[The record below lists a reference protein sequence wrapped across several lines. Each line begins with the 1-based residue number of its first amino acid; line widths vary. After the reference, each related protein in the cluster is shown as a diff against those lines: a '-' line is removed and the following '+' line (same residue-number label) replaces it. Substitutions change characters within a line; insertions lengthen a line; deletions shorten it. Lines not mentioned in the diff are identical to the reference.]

1 MDEIMDTKVVQM
13 KFDNSQ
19 FRVGVQDTIKQ
30 LERLENSLELNGA
43 SNGLNQ
49 VAKASKETTKSMNE
63 FGSAVDQV
71 QRHFTALEVAG
82 ITVMMR
88 LTNAAINYGKK
99 ITSALW
105 SPIIEGG
112 KRRSQNI
119 SNAKFQLEGLGVAWD
134 DISADINYGVK
145 DTAYGL
151 DEAAKAAAQMV
162 ASMDLSNGYT
172 KQMSEEMKVNLRAIS
187 GVAAMTNSSYTEIA
201 DVFTT
206 VSSNGKLMTMQLRQL
221 AARGLNASAVLAK
234 ALHTT
239 EEEVN
244 SMVSKGQI
252 SFRQFADAMDE
263 AFGEHAKEANK
274 TFQGAMSNI
283 KAALGRIGAK
293 FADPVYEA
301 LRRIFNGFIPVVD
314 NINKAL
320 EPIVTAFSKI
330 TEIGGTWLAEFLKV
344 EDVSRFFMQ
353 IAINLYSY
361 MRPIIIA
368 FVETFAKYVP
378 LVDRGTRSL
387 SEFAEQFVLVGDNA
401 EKFKDICKAVFSILD
416 MLIHIGIGGFKIISS
431 ILKGILGI
439 IDKIRR
445 RSITFFSNR
454 GLNLTAVH
462 LWQIVNALTAL
473 VDMATKF
480 VQTKI
485 ESAFDKLATVLA
497 SLNWPKI
504 LNIISKI
511 VIVVSVAWQLLVKL
525 VNLAVDG
532 FIRLLPILEAATSTL
547 VSFVTTTSYAL
558 ALVGTLLAGIFGKG
572 KSFLYGIGQSIRG
585 FTSGT
590 ELDTVTESISDIG
603 QESSTVTESVNEAS
617 DALEDMSDRVEVVGK
632 NARIASKD
640 IRNLREVA
648 DELAADQKGI
658 STSRDKQDGSLF
670 GGFSNNKS
678 DELFKGIQDNQ
689 RKMGFFETL
698 VSYFMDDQN
707 SAIAMAAKKIDDF
720 FNTVGHYL
728 HDVSGE
734 FIYNLQGILGV
745 STIPEM
751 IQAIIAK
758 AFKWGTILTI
768 ARVWF
773 SVYNTIVAIFDLV
786 PAIARLIN
794 STAVFI
800 ATYNISKILSSTL
813 AFFIGLSAFL
823 LTLTFILKH
832 MKVEELEEALMVIE
846 NFLANLVKR
855 ILYFALAFQAMIV
868 VAKLL
873 SELPNIIRLLT
884 GRELRDSGM
893 TKFLK
898 FMQALS
904 MFLLALAASL
914 YVITYILEN
923 FDTKSVIAAGVMVAA
938 IVYAVMAFT
947 VVLNAMGYSLSKGV
961 DVLSVTRKGIT
972 RSVTRFQDYIADI
985 FLSISILV
993 LSIVGA
999 MYVILRLQ
1007 ESFGTTNVWIAFGVI
1022 SAIFGALLAFTALI
1036 MFFTKIIM
1044 PKVDNFLTAEK
1055 VMTGAVQ
1062 AIKAMKGVIL
1072 SLGLS
1077 ILMVAAALKIVSTVE
1092 VNDLNRDAFIFLGV
1106 VVAIITVLTILVA
1119 LIAGF
1124 GKVAFDRKIV
1134 TISLMI
1140 ASVALAISSL
1150 IASSAY
1156 IFKVLADI
1164 GDKLDPDV
1172 LNSATLF
1179 VFATT
1184 VLMAVLVALIAGI
1197 SSLGDLKIGAMVAFM
1212 ATFATIGAVIAVIGQ
1227 TAIAMTKYMDVEELN
1242 AVTNFLGVM
1251 MGVIVAVIAIFS
1263 LISMIP
1269 GVGEVVMATLL
1280 SLASVFV
1287 ALGWLFVSIG
1297 AASVLVGIGV
1307 QKLVEAID
1315 MFSTIRW
1322 DDAKDAASSLLQF
1335 IISLN
1340 FAALSLRPSTLIG
1353 IGSLGI
1359 VAYLLSKALNAMSG
1373 INTRDAIKAARAI
1386 GEFIS
1391 TMNEYFWQL
1400 QQFKL
1405 MAETFTMIAW
1415 IIAAGVAAFVVIT
1428 VEALIAA
1435 ANLTVFAFIINHA
1448 GEDIKTAMMTF
1459 LDIIHDM
1466 SDRVLTDLPTLAGG
1480 MGWLAIIATLLV
1492 VGSAGLLVGSAL
1504 LLAASGTMTAASLV
1518 MVESFD
1524 AFATALVAIGVKA
1537 NAFLPIVQL
1546 LLPNLIIFGLTSIA
1560 IGGMLLIAAGL
1571 FCGAGVLFAVGS
1583 IAIGFGL
1590 FQTMEFCNEFLVE
1603 LTEFVDNLEALVER
1617 LGEAFADPSWYSAGG
1632 LGMLVHTVDGIENG
1646 SEEERDRAINVGRNL
1661 GMALLFGFTSI
1672 LEIESPSKVMFR
1684 NSGYIVDGLVNGTN
1698 ANASRAKAAGTELS
1712 KEYLKGF
1719 DTDAI
1724 AKSGETAAIQQ
1735 GKSYEYGLKA
1745 VSPEVG
1751 RESNQFAQQQ
1761 AEEIQNGSEQGFT
1774 AVRQAGSN
1782 TATSYGEGIQEAE
1795 PTVSSGVRSFVG
1807 GIADF
1812 FGLDLSGFG
1821 DGSVTSWFN
1830 GMLSSLGVNV
1840 DGIKDK
1846 VYGIGEIIGGL
1857 LGDGAGNA
1865 VDRAMHAI
1873 ARMLATQLSDVQQQA
1888 INAAPAGSTVR
1899 MYMEQNMVNA
1909 NEWDWYNKLRNW
1921 KDFLP
1926 EVPSV
1931 DDFLGSVG
1939 GGGGG
1944 YTPDY
1949 TSDLASSIS
1958 GSSGAG
1964 SGINDVSKSGSIGG
1978 GVGNTIT
1985 NSNNTYNF
1993 TQNNYSPEA
2002 LNRSEI
2008 YTQTRNQ
2015 FNTFYGFMRDKNPAF

>member
-30 LERLENSLELNGA
+30 LERLENSLELDGA

-99 ITSALW
+99 ITAALW

-172 KQMSEEMKVNLRAIS
+172 KQMSEEMKINLRAIS

-252 SFRQFADAMDE
+252 SFRQFADAMDD

-353 IAINLYSY
+353 LVINLYSY
-361 MRPIIIA
+361 MRPMIIA

-378 LVDRGTRSL
+378 LVDRGTRSM
-387 SEFAEQFVLVGDNA
+387 SEFAEQFVLVGDKA
-401 EKFKDICKAVFSILD
+401 EKFKDICRAVFSILD
-416 MLIHIGIGGFKIISS
+416 MLIHVGIGGFKIISS

-439 IDKIRR
+439 FDKIRR

-497 SLNWPKI
+497 SLNWVKI
-504 LNIISKI
+504 LDVISKI

-547 VSFVTTTSYAL
+547 VSFVTTTAYAL

-603 QESSTVTESVNEAS
+603 QESSTVTESANEAS
-617 DALEDMSDRVEVVGK
+617 DALDDMSDRVEVVGK

-640 IRNLREVA
+640 IRNLREAA

-658 STSRDKQDGSLF
+658 SAGRDKQDGSLF
-670 GGFSNNKS
+670 GGSSNNNAG
-678 DELFKGIQDNQ
+678 ELFKGIPDNQ

-698 VSYFMDDQN
+698 VSYFMDDKN

-734 FIYNLQGILGV
+734 FIYNLQDILGV

-773 SVYNTIVAIFDLV
+773 SVYNTIVAIFDLI

-794 STAVFI
+794 STAIFI
-800 ATYNISKILSSTL
+800 ATYNISKILSATL
-813 AFFIGLSAFL
+813 AFFVGLSAFL

-832 MKVEELEEALMVIE
+832 MEVEELEKALTVIE
-846 NFLANLVKR
+846 DFLANLIKR
-855 ILYFALAFQAMIV
+855 VLYLALGFQAMIV
-868 VAKLL
+868 IVKML

-904 MFLLALAASL
+904 MFLLSLAASL

-923 FDTKSVIAAGVMVAA
+923 FNIKSVIAAGIMVAA

-947 VVLNAMGYSLSKGV
+947 VVLNAMGYSLTKGA
-961 DVLSVTRKGIT
+961 DILSVTRKGIT

-985 FLSISILV
+985 FLSMSLLI

-999 MYVILRLQ
+999 MYVILKLQ
-1007 ESFGTTNVWIAFGVI
+1007 ESFGAPNVWVAFGVI
-1022 SAIFGALLAFTALI
+1022 SSIIGAMLVFTALI

-1044 PKVDNFLTAEK
+1044 PKVDNFLTAEA
-1055 VMTGAVQ
+1055 VMKGAVQ

-1092 VNDLNRDAFIFLGV
+1092 VNDLNREAFIFLAGV
-1106 VVAIITVLTILVA
+1106 LAVITVLTILVA
-1119 LIAGF
+1119 VIAGF
-1124 GKVAFDRKIV
+1124 GNVAFDRKIV
-1134 TISLMI
+1134 TISVMI
-1140 ASVALAISSL
+1140 AAVAFSISAILASM
-1150 IASSAY
+1150 AY
-1156 IFKVLADI
+1156 LFTTLEKVDFSDLPMVDI
-1164 GDKLDPDV
+1164 TGM
-1172 LNSATLF
+1172 F
-1179 VFATT
+1179 
-1184 VLMAVLVALIAGI
+1184 VALIALFAVVSMAAFLVASVAPQLTSALFAMSTVIFTIALAIIAIGGAI
-1197 SSLGDLKIGAMVAFM
+1197 ALMANYIADESQIKAIINSLNWMI
-1212 ATFATIGAVIAVIGQ
+1212 ATIGIVIFFVGILG
-1227 TAIAMTKYMDVEELN
+1227 AIPE
-1242 AVTNFLGVM
+1242 
-1251 MGVIVAVIAIFS
+1251 
-1263 LISMIP
+1263 
-1269 GVGEVVMATLL
+1269 VGEIVMATLL
-1280 SLASVFV
+1280 SLAAVFT

-1322 DDAKDAASSLLQF
+1322 DDARDAASSLLQF
-1335 IISLN
+1335 IVSLN

-1435 ANLTVFAFIINHA
+1435 ANLTVFAFIINNA

-1546 LLPNLIIFGLTSIA
+1546 LLPNLIIFGIESIA

-1632 LGMLVHTVDGIENG
+1632 LGMIVNTVDGIEQG
-1646 SEEERDRAINVGRNL
+1646 SEEERNRAIDVGRNL
-1661 GMALLFGFTSI
+1661 GMALLFGFTNI
-1672 LEIESPSKVMFR
+1672 LEIASPSKVMYR
-1684 NSGYIVDGLVNGTN
+1684 NAGYIVDGLVNGTE
-1698 ANASRAKAAGTELS
+1698 ANASRAKSAGTELS

-1761 AEEIQNGSEQGFT
+1761 AEEIQNGSEQSSST
-1774 AVRQAGSN
+1774 VRQAGSN

-1795 PTVSSGVRSFVG
+1795 PTVSSGVNSVVNR
-1807 GIADF
+1807 IADF
-1812 FGLDLSGFG
+1812 FGVDLSGFG
-1821 DGSVTSWFN
+1821 NGSVTSWFN

-1846 VYGIGEIIGGL
+1846 VYGIGSIIGGL
-1857 LGDGAGNA
+1857 LGDGAGDA
-1865 VDRAMHAI
+1865 IDRAMHAI

-1899 MYMEQNMVNA
+1899 MYMEQNVINA

-1931 DDFLGSVG
+1931 DDFLGGVS

-1944 YTPDY
+1944 YSSDY

-1964 SGINDVSKSGSIGG
+1964 SGINDVSKSSSIGG

>member
-30 LERLENSLELNGA
+30 LERLENSLELDGA

-99 ITSALW
+99 ITAALW

-172 KQMSEEMKVNLRAIS
+172 RQMSEEMKVNLRAIS

-353 IAINLYSY
+353 LVINLYSY
-361 MRPIIIA
+361 MRPMIIA

-378 LVDRGTRSL
+378 LVDRGTRSM
-387 SEFAEQFVLVGDNA
+387 SEFAEQFVLVGDKA
-401 EKFKDICKAVFSILD
+401 EKFKDICRAVFSILE
-416 MLIHIGIGGFKIISS
+416 MLIHVGIGGFKIISS
-431 ILKGILGI
+431 ILKGILGTV
-439 IDKIRR
+439 DKIRR

-473 VDMATKF
+473 VDIATEF

-504 LNIISKI
+504 LNVISKI
-511 VIVVSVAWQLLVKL
+511 VIVVAVAWQLLVKL

-547 VSFVTTTSYAL
+547 VSFVTTTAYAL

-603 QESSTVTESVNEAS
+603 QESSTVTESANEAS
-617 DALEDMSDRVEVVGK
+617 DALEDMSDKVEVVGK

-658 STSRDKQDGSLF
+658 SSSRDKQDGSLF
-670 GGFSNNKS
+670 GGSSNNAG
-678 DELFKGIQDNQ
+678 ELFKGIPDNR

-707 SAIAMAAKKIDDF
+707 SAIVMAVKKINDF

-728 HDVSGE
+728 HYVSGE
-734 FIYNLQGILGV
+734 FIYNLQDILGV

-773 SVYNTIVAIFDLV
+773 SVYNTIVAIFDLI
-786 PAIARLIN
+786 PAIARVIN
-794 STAVFI
+794 ATAIFI
-800 ATYNISKILSSTL
+800 ASYNISKILSATL
-813 AFFIGLSAFL
+813 AFFVGLSAFL
-823 LTLTFILKH
+823 LTLTFVLKH
-832 MKVEELEEALMVIE
+832 MEVEELERVLTVIE
-846 NFLANLVKR
+846 NFLAHLIQRV
-855 ILYFALAFQAMIV
+855 LYFALAFQAMIV
-868 VAKLL
+868 VAKVL
-873 SELPNIIRLLT
+873 SELPNIIRLIT

-904 MFLLALAASL
+904 MFLLALSASL

-923 FDTKSVIAAGVMVAA
+923 FDTKSVIAAGIMVAA

-947 VVLNAMGYSLSKGV
+947 VVLNAMGYSLSKGA

-985 FLSISILV
+985 FLSMSLLI

-1022 SAIFGALLAFTALI
+1022 SSIFGAILVFTALI
-1036 MFFTKIIM
+1036 MFFTKVIM
-1044 PKVDNFLTAEK
+1044 PKVDNFLTAEA

-1062 AIKAMKGVIL
+1062 AIKAMRGVIL

-1092 VNDLNRDAFIFLGV
+1092 INDFNRKAFTFLGV

-1124 GKVAFDRKIV
+1124 GNVAFDRKIV

-1156 IFKVLADI
+1156 IFKVLADV
-1164 GDKLDPDV
+1164 GDKLDPDT
-1172 LNSATLF
+1172 LNSATSF
-1179 VFATT
+1179 VVGMTL
-1184 VLMAVLVALIAGI
+1184 LMGLIVTIMGLISALG
-1197 SSLGDLKIGAMVAFM
+1197 SLKIGAMVSFM
-1212 ATFATIGAVIAVIGQ
+1212 AAFAVVGVTIALIGQ
-1227 TAIAMTKYMDVEELN
+1227 TAIAMTKYMSITELD

-1269 GVGEVVMATLL
+1269 GVGEVVMATLA
-1280 SLASVFV
+1280 SLAAVFV

-1297 AASVLVGIGV
+1297 AAAIMVGIGV

-1322 DDAKDAASSLLQF
+1322 DDARNAASSLLQF
-1335 IISLN
+1335 IVSLN

-1435 ANLTVFAFIINHA
+1435 ANLTIFAFIINNA
-1448 GEDIKTAMMTF
+1448 GEDIKAAMMTF

-1504 LLAASGTMTAASLV
+1504 LLAASGTMMAASLV

-1524 AFATALVAIGVKA
+1524 AFVTALVAIGVKA
-1537 NAFLPIVQL
+1537 NAFLPIIQL
-1546 LLPNLIIFGLTSIA
+1546 LLPNLIIFGIESIA

-1632 LGMLVHTVDGIENG
+1632 LGMLVNTVDGIEQG
-1646 SEEERDRAINVGRNL
+1646 SEEEQDRAINAGRNI

-1672 LEIESPSKVMFR
+1672 LEIASPSKVMYR
-1684 NSGYIVDGLVNGTN
+1684 NAGYIVDGLVNGTE
-1698 ANASRAKAAGTELS
+1698 ANASRAKSAGTELS
-1712 KEYLKGF
+1712 KEYLEGF

-1745 VSPEVG
+1745 VSPDVG

-1761 AEEIQNGSEQGFT
+1761 AEEIQNGSEQSSST
-1774 AVRQAGSN
+1774 VRQAGSN
-1782 TATSYGEGIQEAE
+1782 TAISYGEGIQEAE
-1795 PTVSSGVRSFVG
+1795 PTVSSGVNSVVNR
-1807 GIADF
+1807 IADF
-1812 FGLDLSGFG
+1812 FGVDLSGFG
-1821 DGSVTSWFN
+1821 NGSVTSWFN

-1846 VYGIGEIIGGL
+1846 VYGIGSIIGGL
-1857 LGDGAGNA
+1857 LGDGAGDA
-1865 VDRAMHAI
+1865 IDQSFHAI
-1873 ARMLATQLSDVQQQA
+1873 ARMLATHLSDIQQQA
-1888 INAAPAGSTVR
+1888 VNAAPAGSTVR
-1899 MYMEQNMVNA
+1899 MYMEQNMINA

-1931 DDFLGSVG
+1931 NDFLGDVG

-1944 YTPDY
+1944 YSSDY

-1964 SGINDVSKSGSIGG
+1964 SGINDVSKSSSIGG

>member
-30 LERLENSLELNGA
+30 LERLENSLELDGA

-99 ITSALW
+99 ITAALW

-344 EDVSRFFMQ
+344 EDTSRFFMQ
-353 IAINLYSY
+353 LAINLYSY
-361 MRPIIIA
+361 MRPMIIA

-378 LVDRGTRSL
+378 LVDRGTRSM
-387 SEFAEQFVLVGDNA
+387 SEFAEQFVLVGDKA
-401 EKFKDICKAVFSILD
+401 EKFKDICRAVFSILD
-416 MLIHIGIGGFKIISS
+416 LLIHVGISGFKIISS
-431 ILKGILGI
+431 VLKGILGI
-439 IDKIRR
+439 VDKIRR

-504 LNIISKI
+504 LNVISKI

-547 VSFVTTTSYAL
+547 VSFVTTTAYAL

-603 QESSTVTESVNEAS
+603 QESSTVTESANEAS

-658 STSRDKQDGSLF
+658 STDRDKQDGSLF
-670 GGFSNNKS
+670 GGFPNNKS

-698 VSYFMDDQN
+698 VSYFMDDQD

-720 FNTVGHYL
+720 FNTVGRYL

-773 SVYNTIVAIFDLV
+773 SVYNTIVAIFDLI

-794 STAVFI
+794 STAIFI

-832 MKVEELEEALMVIE
+832 MEVEELEKALTVIE
-846 NFLANLVKR
+846 NFLANLIKR
-855 ILYFALAFQAMIV
+855 VLYFALAFQAMIV
-868 VAKLL
+868 VAKVL
-873 SELPNIIRLLT
+873 SELPNIIRLIT

-904 MFLLALAASL
+904 MFLLALSASL

-923 FDTKSVIAAGVMVAA
+923 FEPESVIAAGIMVAA

-947 VVLNAMGYSLSKGV
+947 VVLNAMGYSLAKGA

-985 FLSISILV
+985 FLSMSLLI

-1022 SAIFGALLAFTALI
+1022 SSIFGALLVFTALI
-1036 MFFTKIIM
+1036 MFFTKVIM
-1044 PKVDNFLTAEK
+1044 PKVDNFLTAEA

-1092 VNDLNRDAFIFLGV
+1092 VNDLNREAFTFLGV

-1119 LIAGF
+1119 VIAGL
-1124 GKVAFDRKIV
+1124 GKVDFDRKIV
-1134 TISLMI
+1134 TISVMI
-1140 ASVALAISSL
+1140 AAVALAISSL
-1150 IASSAY
+1150 VASSAY
-1156 IFKVLADI
+1156 IFKVLADL
-1164 GDKLDPDV
+1164 GDKLDPDI

-1179 VFATT
+1179 VVGMTF
-1184 VLMAVLVALIAGI
+1184 LMGVIVAIMGLI
-1197 SSLGDLKIGAMVAFM
+1197 SNLGNLKIGAMVSFM
-1212 ATFATIGAVIAVIGQ
+1212 AAFAVVGVTIALIGQ
-1227 TAIAMTKYMDVEELN
+1227 TAIAMMKYMSITELD

-1280 SLASVFV
+1280 SLSAVFV

-1353 IGSLGI
+1353 IGSLG
-1359 VAYLLSKALNAMSG
+1359 VVSYLLSKALNAMSG

-1480 MGWLAIIATLLV
+1480 MGWLAIIAALLV

-1518 MVESFD
+1518 MVDSFD
-1524 AFATALVAIGVKA
+1524 AFATALVAIGEKA

-1546 LLPNLIIFGLTSIA
+1546 LLPNIIKFGLTSIA
-1560 IGGMLLIAAGL
+1560 IGGMLLVAAGL
-1571 FCGAGVLFAVGS
+1571 FCGAGVLFAIGS

-1632 LGMLVHTVDGIENG
+1632 LGMLVNTVDGIENG

-1684 NSGYIVDGLVNGTN
+1684 NAGYIVDGLVNGTE
-1698 ANASRAKAAGTELS
+1698 ANSSRAKAAGTELS

-1774 AVRQAGSN
+1774 AVRHAGSN

-1821 DGSVTSWFN
+1821 NGSVTSWFN

-1865 VDRAMHAI
+1865 IDRAMHAI

-1899 MYMEQNMVNA
+1899 MYMEQNTINA

-1964 SGINDVSKSGSIGG
+1964 SGINDVSKSSSIGG